1 MGLRDKDL
9 QHCVEDIFEIDA
21 YKSKMGEDKD
31 ICVLSFSTINE
42 QSAKD
47 LEIFFEKGY
56 PFVLDADSTSGEQ
69 SDGTYKVFV
78 EIERG
83 RNTPENIVE
92 LLSGV
97 TNLTD
102 QEYKFRY
109 YKGFRSMPAT
119 IEMFSEAIPLD
130 ADSYGIKVNENNMD
144 NYKNFFNKSYAE
156 SIEMKDDILTIKN
169 TYADPVSFN
178 VVDFGK
184 VDSININEALNVN
197 DFAEVIWLTKYIGD
211 YNVTKYG
218 TKIVLENNG
227 HQLVLTR
234 R

>member
-9 QHCVEDIFEIDA
+9 EHCVENIFEIDA

-47 LEIFFEKGY
+47 LENFFEKGY

-83 RNTPENIVE
+83 RKTPENIVE
-92 LLSGV
+92 LLDGV
-97 TNLTD
+97 AKLTD

-109 YKGFRSMPAT
+109 YKGFRSMPANLET
-119 IEMFSEAIPLD
+119 FSEAIPLD
-130 ADSYGIKVNENNMD
+130 ADSYGIKVNEN
-144 NYKNFFNKSYAE
+144 KE
-156 SIEMKDDILTIKN
+156 DILTVKN
-169 TYADPVSFN
+169 KYADPVSFN
-178 VVDFGK
+178 VIDFGK

-197 DFAEVIWLTKYIGD
+197 DFAEVIWLTKYLGD

>member
-21 YKSKMGEDKD
+21 YKSKRGEDKD

-47 LEIFFEKGY
+47 LENFFEKGY